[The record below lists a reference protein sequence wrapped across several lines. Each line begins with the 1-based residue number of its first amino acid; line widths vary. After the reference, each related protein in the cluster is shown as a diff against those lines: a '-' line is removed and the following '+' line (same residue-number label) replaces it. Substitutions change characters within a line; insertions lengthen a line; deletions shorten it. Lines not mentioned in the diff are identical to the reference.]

1 MKSPTKLHINIII
14 SYVISFPRVCT
25 INVGT
30 GLILID
36 DKFANKVSMIS
47 KIGPHEWELAFSL
60 SFSLSLFV

>member
-1 MKSPTKLHINIII
+1 M
-14 SYVISFPRVCT
+14 

-36 DKFANKVSMIS
+36 DKFANKVSVIS
-47 KIGPHEWELAFSL
+47 KIGPHELELAFSQ